1 MKNKLLN
8 NLGLKIAA
16 LILAFIVWFIVVNI
30 NDPNITKTVTGVPV
44 TLTNTAYLESQSL
57 SSQLGPTGTVSV
69 TIRGRRS
76 IVEPMTKDDIT
87 AVADLTQ
94 IVNIDATPIMVPVSV
109 TAGGVARTDLTV
121 TPGNI
126 AITVENMLS
135 QEYIVKATTGD
146 TRPTVKIFE
155 VGELTAD
162 PESITISGPESLIR
176 IIDRVVA
183 PVDVS
188 HLVADTELAT
198 TFMIYDKNGNP
209 LSESQLASLRFSGTE
224 ASGNAVSVYV
234 DLWRVVSDIALNAQV
249 SGTPASGYYVSEIKT
264 TPTTVT
270 LTGNTA
276 AMALLEHNGYKLT
289 IPSELLDVTGKTEAF
304 TEKIDLSTLLPDGLR
319 LAENVSSNINVRVEI
334 LAMNTKALDIPM
346 TSVEQRNLGEG
357 LAVVFPTE
365 KYRVIIQALDE
376 QLESLSE
383 NMVRASIDLNG
394 MDAGSYDNVPLTIEL
409 PSGYTLVSPVNVSLQ
424 IAKVVENTSDSS
436 GAEGVPEP

>member
-1 MKNKLLN
+1 
-8 NLGLKIAA
+8 
-16 LILAFIVWFIVVNI
+16 
-30 NDPNITKTVTGVPV
+30 
-44 TLTNTAYLESQSL
+44 
-57 SSQLGPTGTVSV
+57 
-69 TIRGRRS
+69 
-76 IVEPMTKDDIT
+76 
-87 AVADLTQ
+87 
-94 IVNIDATPIMVPVSV
+94 
-109 TAGGVARTDLTV
+109 
-121 TPGNI
+121 
-126 AITVENMLS
+126 
-135 QEYIVKATTGD
+135 
-146 TRPTVKIFE
+146 
-155 VGELTAD
+155 
-162 PESITISGPESLIR
+162 
-176 IIDRVVA
+176 
-183 PVDVS
+183 
-188 HLVADTELAT
+188 
-198 TFMIYDKNGNP
+198 
-209 LSESQLASLRFSGTE
+209 RFSGTE

-249 SGTPASGYYVSEIKT
+249 SGTPASGYYVSEVKT

-394 MDAGSYDNVPLTIEL
+394 MDAGSHDNVPLTIEL

-424 IAKVVENTSDSS
+424 IAKVVENTSDPS
-436 GAEGVPEP
+436 GTEGVPEP

>member
-162 PESITISGPESLIR
+162 PESITISGPESL
-176 IIDRVVA
+176 
-183 PVDVS
+183 
-188 HLVADTELAT
+188 
-198 TFMIYDKNGNP
+198 
-209 LSESQLASLRFSGTE
+209 
-224 ASGNAVSVYV
+224 
-234 DLWRVVSDIALNAQV
+234 
-249 SGTPASGYYVSEIKT
+249 
-264 TPTTVT
+264 
-270 LTGNTA
+270 
-276 AMALLEHNGYKLT
+276 
-289 IPSELLDVTGKTEAF
+289 
-304 TEKIDLSTLLPDGLR
+304 
-319 LAENVSSNINVRVEI
+319 
-334 LAMNTKALDIPM
+334 
-346 TSVEQRNLGEG
+346 
-357 LAVVFPTE
+357 
-365 KYRVIIQALDE
+365 
-376 QLESLSE
+376 
-383 NMVRASIDLNG
+383 
-394 MDAGSYDNVPLTIEL
+394 
-409 PSGYTLVSPVNVSLQ
+409 
-424 IAKVVENTSDSS
+424 
-436 GAEGVPEP
+436 

>member
-1 MKNKLLN
+1 
-8 NLGLKIAA
+8 
-16 LILAFIVWFIVVNI
+16 
-30 NDPNITKTVTGVPV
+30 
-44 TLTNTAYLESQSL
+44 
-57 SSQLGPTGTVSV
+57 
-69 TIRGRRS
+69 
-76 IVEPMTKDDIT
+76 
-87 AVADLTQ
+87 
-94 IVNIDATPIMVPVSV
+94 
-109 TAGGVARTDLTV
+109 
-121 TPGNI
+121 
-126 AITVENMLS
+126 
-135 QEYIVKATTGD
+135 
-146 TRPTVKIFE
+146 
-155 VGELTAD
+155 
-162 PESITISGPESLIR
+162 
-176 IIDRVVA
+176 
-183 PVDVS
+183 
-188 HLVADTELAT
+188 
-198 TFMIYDKNGNP
+198 

-224 ASGNAVSVYV
+224 ASGNVVSVYV

-249 SGTPASGYYVSEIKT
+249 SGTPASGYYVSEVKT

-304 TEKIDLSTLLPDGLR
+304 TAKIDLSTLLPDGLR

-383 NMVRASIDLNG
+383 NMVRASIDFSG
-394 MDAGSYDNVPLTIEL
+394 MDAGNYANVPLGIEL

-424 IAKVVENTSDSS
+424 IAKVVENTSDPS
-436 GAEGVPEP
+436 GTEGVPEP